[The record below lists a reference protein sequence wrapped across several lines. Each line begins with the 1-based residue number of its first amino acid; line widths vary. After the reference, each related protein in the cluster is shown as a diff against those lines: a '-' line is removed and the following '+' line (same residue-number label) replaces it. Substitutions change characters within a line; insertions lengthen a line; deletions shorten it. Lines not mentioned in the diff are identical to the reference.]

1 MYNQILKDCGMPY
14 DIEESVNAVA
24 VTSPKSKSEPNSVT
38 KIDPF
43 KVCRNE
49 ILDQIEVDTSFQPNS
64 TVDWDINNLEGDSY
78 HTVLHQKSTK
88 DKLEAERLA
97 AMRSLKTN
105 LILILFFFT
114 TNLFLLIP
122 SKNWQLFFGVS
133 NTSFQK
139 TLVPIATTMANFGT
153 IRSVCSQYWSNV
165 SF

>member
-1 MYNQILKDCGMPY
+1 MPY
-14 DIEESVNAVA
+14 DVDLVA
-24 VTSPKSKSEPNSVT
+24 SPKSKFEPHSVT

-43 KVCRNE
+43 KVCKNE
-49 ILDQIEVDTSFQPNS
+49 ILDRIEVDTSFQPNS
-64 TVDWDINNLEGDSY
+64 TIDWDINNLESERVKDSY

-153 IRSVCSQYWSNV
+153 IRSVCSQYWRLA
-165 SF
+165 FDA